1 MVRTD
6 LGTVGPFP
14 VPSSPRGPQSCQRA
28 GGRRQEREE
37 VGGFLL
43 LRRDGEDIVLGSLLP
58 QHKHTIPYVC
68 TPGHSYM
75 GVLESSSCM

>member
-6 LGTVGPFP
+6 LVTVGLFPF
-14 VPSSPRGPQSCQRA
+14 PSSPSGPQSCQQA

-37 VGGFLL
+37 VSGFLL